1 VDVYTIEDQQVEALK
16 RWWKENAK
24 SILLGIA
31 LGLAAVFGW
40 RAWQAYQQN
49 LGEGASVR
57 YDQLMQLIQ
66 QGEMDRAR
74 EVGAQIVN
82 DFGSTTYAFFSALAL
97 ARLALEKDQL
107 DAARQHLQWAYE
119 RAPQEPLK
127 HITRLRLARVM
138 LAQGQAQQAIDLIR
152 GANSEAF
159 AAQYREVEGDAYQAL
174 GKRVEA
180 QEAYA
185 KALQAVGGEHGGE
198 HRERLQMKL
207 DDLGG
212 IEAKAS

>member
-1 VDVYTIEDQQVEALK
+1 VDVYTTEDQQVEALK

-24 SILLGIA
+24 SILLGVA

-49 LGEGASVR
+49 LGERASVR

-66 QGEMDRAR
+66 QGEVDKAR

-82 DFGSTTYAFFSALAL
+82 DFDSTAYAFFSSLAL

-119 RAPQEPLK
+119 HAPQEPLK
-127 HITRLRLARVM
+127 HVTRLRLARVM
-138 LAQGQAQQAIDLIR
+138 LAQGQAQQALDLIT

-180 QEAYA
+180 REAYG
-185 KALQAVGGEHGGE
+185 KALQAASGEQE
-198 HRERLQMKL
+198 HKERLQMKL